1 MHIGETII
9 NTQINLESIKAA
21 QIRIRSTI
29 NPLRITQSPSLSE
42 KFSSAILLAHEY
54 LQITGAFKLR
64 GALNAIL
71 QLDSDARK
79 TGVTAVSTGNHGKAL
94 AYAAGQVGIHC
105 VICMSKLVPRNK
117 VEAIRSLGA
126 EVKIIGH
133 SQDEAE
139 VEVNRLVNEEGFTV
153 LPPFEHPHI
162 IEGQGTLGLE
172 MLEQI
177 PDVET
182 VLIQLSGGGL
192 ISGIATAIK
201 SINPQVRIVGISMQ
215 RGCAMI
221 ESQRA
226 GKPIEVAELPTL
238 ADSLGGG
245 IGLDNQ
251 WTFNIVRDL
260 VDELVTLSEEEIAEG
275 IRHAYFSEQ
284 IVLEGAG
291 SVGIAALLAGKIKP
305 AAKTL
310 VLLSGKNI
318 DMQLH
323 QKIINREEYEL

>member
-1 MHIGETII
+1 MRSYNSVPKQVKQALPPYPPATMARHLLMRP
-9 NTQINLESIKAA
+9 NRLEFPVLFAC
-21 QIRIRSTI
+21 Q
-29 NPLRITQSPSLSE
+29 NW
-42 KFSSAILLAHEY
+42 Y
-54 LQITGAFKLR
+54 
-64 GALNAIL
+64 
-71 QLDSDARK
+71 RK
-79 TGVTAVSTGNHGKAL
+79 
-94 AYAAGQVGIHC
+94 
-105 VICMSKLVPRNK
+105 NK
-117 VEAIRSLGA
+117 VDAIRSLGA
-126 EVKIIGH
+126 EIKIVGN

-139 VEVNRLVNEEGFTV
+139 VEVNRLVSEEGFTM

-162 IEGQGTLGLE
+162 INGQGTLGLE
-172 MLEQI
+172 MLEQV

-182 VLIQLSGGGL
+182 LLVQLSGGGL

-201 SINPQVRIVGISMQ
+201 SIKPQVRIIGISMQ

-226 GKPIEVAELPTL
+226 GKPVEITEVPTL

-251 WTFNIVRDL
+251 WTFAIVRDL
-260 VDELVTLSEEEIAEG
+260 VDELITLSEEEIAEG

-284 IVLEGAG
+284 IIIEGAG
-291 SVGIAALLAGKIKP
+291 SVGIAALLAGKVKP
-305 AAKTL
+305 TGKTI

-323 QKIINREEYEL
+323 QKIVNREKYEL